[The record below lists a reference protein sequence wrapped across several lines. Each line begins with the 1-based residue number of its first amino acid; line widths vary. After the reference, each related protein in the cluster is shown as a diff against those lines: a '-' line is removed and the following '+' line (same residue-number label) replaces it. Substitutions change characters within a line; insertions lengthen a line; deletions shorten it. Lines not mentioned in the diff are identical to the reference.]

1 MRREDK
7 GVERDELRVGLFRGE
22 FLSGNAIKFLR
33 LICNM
38 NISIWVFFLGGGEDK
53 RRETIRRMN

>member
-38 NISIWVFFLGGGEDK
+38 NISIWVFFWEAARIRGAKQLGG
-53 RRETIRRMN
+53 